1 MTDAPLLTHF
11 EDGIATLTLNRPEVH
26 NALDAATMNALEAV
40 TERIDNDKKIRT
52 IVLTGAGEKTF
63 CSGGDLKYFSGMT
76 EEKHVLA
83 MSHRMQR
90 LLDRIYHGPRV
101 VIGAVNGNSYGGGC
115 EILTACHFRIA
126 VEGSHFSFR
135 QAKNGIIT
143 GWGGGLRLFRM
154 LGRGRALRLFLTSE
168 DTPAEEALRVGLIDQ
183 IVPREQLMDEV
194 YSLARKI
201 QANDARAV
209 AAFLELSRQ
218 LHRDDLDTFR
228 ERETALFAECWTEG
242 KFHKI
247 LSRFRK

>member
-1 MTDAPLLTHF
+1 MTDSLLTHF
-11 EDGIATLTLNRPEVH
+11 EDGIATLTINRPQVH
-26 NALDAATMNALEAV
+26 NALDAATMADLEAAV
-40 TERIDNDKKIRT
+40 ARIDEAKEIRT

-63 CSGGDLKYFSGMT
+63 CSGGDLKYFATMN

-126 VEGSHFSFR
+126 VEGAHFSFR

-168 DTPAEEALRVGLIDQ
+168 DTPAQEALRVGLIDQ
-183 IVPREQLMDEV
+183 IVPRAQLMDEV
-194 YSLARKI
+194 YGLAHKI

-228 ERETALFAECWTEG
+228 ERETALFADCWTHG
-242 KFHKI
+242 KFNEI
-247 LSRFRK
+247 LADYRK

>member
-1 MTDAPLLTHF
+1 MSSLLTEF
-11 EDGIATLTLNRPEVH
+11 ADGIATLTINRETVH
-26 NALDAATMNALEAV
+26 NALDADTMSQFEAAI
-40 TERIDNDKKIRT
+40 TRIEEDDSIRT

-63 CSGGDLKYFSGMT
+63 CSGGDLKYFAGMT

-90 LLDRIYHGPRV
+90 ILDRIYHGPRV

-126 VEGSHFSFR
+126 VEGAHFSFR
-135 QAKNGIIT
+135 QARNGIIT

-154 LGRGRALRLFLTSE
+154 VGRGRALRLFLTAE
-168 DTPAEEALRVGLIDQ
+168 DTTAEEALRVGFIDQ
-183 IVPREQLMDEV
+183 IVPRENLMDEV
-194 YSLARKI
+194 LGLARKI
-201 QANDARAV
+201 HENDPRAV

-218 LHRDDLDTFR
+218 LYRDDIDTFR

-242 KFHKI
+242 KFHEV
-247 LSRFRK
+247 LARYRK